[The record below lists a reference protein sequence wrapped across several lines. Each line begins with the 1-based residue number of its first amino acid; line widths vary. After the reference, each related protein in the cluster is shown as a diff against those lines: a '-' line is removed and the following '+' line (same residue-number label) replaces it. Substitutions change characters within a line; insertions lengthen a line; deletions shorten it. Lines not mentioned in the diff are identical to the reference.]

1 MIKYIA
7 VLILLFDTLLL
18 SGQIGIN
25 TEDVHPSAAL
35 EVYATDKGILL
46 PRVTLLGT
54 KDVVTIVAPATG
66 LLVFNTKAAPGGGA
80 LGDKMEANN
89 VYYWSGSEWA
99 LLIHSLIIKEVVKQ
113 KTDELKIPKPAV
125 YEVAN
130 DIPNFLLTE
139 DVGYAVRVPMREVV
153 NSIPE
158 YISFNTTN
166 NRLTFQPGTYNISLV
181 YEATHNATGCT
192 LSSYYCD
199 LLRYYPADMGGGAG
213 PGFRIHSTSSHT
225 EGGLSNH
232 GGTIA
237 ATIVVTTPMIWTI
250 QMGRG
255 QSGNCHLKAGNT
267 LAARSTHLTILRMG
281 D

>member
-1 MIKYIA
+1 MIKYIT
-7 VLILLFDTLLL
+7 VLIFLFNTLLL

-25 TEDVHPSAAL
+25 TENVHSSAAL

-54 KDVVTIVAPATG
+54 KDVVTIPAPATG
-66 LLVFNTKAAPGGGA
+66 LLVFNTKAAPGGDT

-89 VYYWSGSEWA
+89 VYYWSGTEWS
-99 LLIHSLIIKEVVKQ
+99 LLIHSLIIKEVVQQ

-125 YEVAN
+125 YELVDN
-130 DIPNFLLTE
+130 IPNFLQSQAM
-139 DVGYAVRVPMREVV
+139 GYAVIVPMQEVV

-158 YISFNTTN
+158 YISFNATN

-199 LLRYYPADMGGGAG
+199 LLRYYPADTGGEVG

-225 EGGLSNH
+225 QGVLSDH

-237 ATIVVTTPMIWTI
+237 ATIVVTKPMIWSI

-255 QSGNCHLKAGNT
+255 QSGNCHEKAGNT
-267 LAARSTHLTILRMG
+267 LKARSTHLTILRIG

>member
-7 VLILLFDTLLL
+7 VLIFLFNTLLL

-25 TEDVHPSAAL
+25 TENVHSSAAL

-54 KDVVTIVAPATG
+54 KDVATIVTPATG
-66 LLVFNTKAAPGGGA
+66 LLVFNTQEAAGGGS
-80 LGDKMEANN
+80 LGDRMEANN
-89 VYYWSGSEWA
+89 VYYWSGTEWS

-125 YEVAN
+125 YELVN
-130 DIPNFLLTE
+130 DIPNFLQSQ
-139 DVGYAVRVPMREVV
+139 DKGYAVMVPMREVV

-158 YISFNTTN
+158 YISYNATN
-166 NRLTFQPGTYNISLV
+166 SRLTFQPGTYNISLV

-199 LLRYYPADMGGGAG
+199 LLRQSFDGTNG

-225 EGGLSNH
+225 QGELSNH

-255 QSGNCHLKAGNT
+255 QSGDCQLKAGNT

>member
-7 VLILLFDTLLL
+7 VLILLFDTLLV

-25 TEDVHPSAAL
+25 TENVHSSAAL

-54 KDVVTIVAPATG
+54 KDVATVPAPATG
-66 LLVFNTKAAPGGGA
+66 LLVFNTKAAPGGGL
-80 LGDKMEANN
+80 LGDKMESNN
-89 VYYWSGSEWA
+89 VYYWTGTEWS
-99 LLIHSLIIKEVVKQ
+99 LLIHSLIMKEIVKQ

-125 YEVAN
+125 YEVAD

-139 DVGYAVRVPMREVV
+139 DRGFSVKVPMREVV

-158 YISFNTTN
+158 YISFNPTN

-181 YEATHNATGCT
+181 YEATHNAAGCT
-192 LSSYYCD
+192 LSSYFSD
-199 LLRYYPADMGGGAG
+199 LLRFNPTDTGGEAG
-213 PGFRIHSTSSHT
+213 PGFRIHSTSSHM
-225 EGGLSNH
+225 EGELSDH
-232 GGTIA
+232 GGAIT
-237 ATIVVTTPMIWTI
+237 ATIVVTKPMIWII

-255 QSGNCHLKAGNT
+255 QSGDCHLKAGNT
-267 LAARSTHLTILRMG
+267 LKARSTHLTILRMG